1 MSIGKAILAT
11 LIYML
16 VGETIGLWSLIPAY
30 FENLEVLKFYHFVNS
45 LLLMIVVYFFVRK
58 HRLKDQPLPQPTPA
72 YWYGIAILTGV
83 AFVFLQYPLIKLFN
97 VLVNQPITQSSF
109 FSFSL
114 EKFKHPAIIGTILFT
129 PIAEELFFR
138 EYQQKWL
145 HQRYSVA
152 LVITINAFIFACI
165 HLPYVNWIF
174 GSPGDWGRQTYIV
187 FFGAILQGIIYYK
200 SKSVGPTI
208 TMHIAW
214 NITANF

>member
-11 LIYML
+11 FIYIL
-16 VGETIGLWSLIPAY
+16 VGQTISLWSLIPTAFGY
-30 FENLEVLKFYHFVNS
+30 LGALKFYHFVNS
-45 LLLMIVVYFFVRK
+45 LLLMIVMYFFVRK

-72 YWYGIAILTGV
+72 YWYGVAILVGV
-83 AFVFLQYPLIKLFN
+83 AFVFCQYPLIKLFN
-97 VLVNQPITQSSF
+97 ALVHQPITESKF
-109 FSFSL
+109 FIFSL

-152 LVITINAFIFACI
+152 LVITVNAFIFACI

-174 GSPGDWGRQTYIV
+174 GSPSDWGRQAYIV

-200 SKSVGPTI
+200 SKSVGPAI
-208 TMHIAW
+208 AMHMSW
-214 NITANF
+214 NIMANF